1 MEFPVEC
8 VAIEPTK
15 KNYFVGRIRKY
26 NRNSYN
32 LVVAWV
38 ILSQKN

>member
-8 VAIEPTK
+8 GAIEPT
-15 KNYFVGRIRKY
+15 KNYFVGRIR
-26 NRNSYN
+26 NCSANSYN
-32 LVVAWV
+32 FVVAWV